1 MNNVLVTGGCGFI
14 GSNFIRYLLSNYDD
28 VRVINVDLLTYAG
41 NQLNLSEYQFDKR
54 YTFVKGDIRDKN
66 ILNQI
71 FANHKPTAI
80 IHFAA
85 ESHVDRSIK
94 DSMPFVTTNVLGTV
108 NLLEVAKEQKY
119 PVRFLHVSTDEVY
132 GSLDEYAAPFTEKTP
147 YDPRSPYSA
156 SKAASDHFVQAYHE
170 TFGLDT
176 VMTNCSNNYGPYQ
189 HPEKFIPTI
198 ITRALNYMKVP
209 VYGNGMNI
217 RDWLYV
223 EDHCAALCAVLH
235 KGKSGEKY
243 NIGGDDPQPN
253 LEIVKTVLHKM
264 KLDISENF
272 EFVEDR
278 KGHDFRYDI
287 NSIKIQEELGWK
299 PKVSFDEGIEKTIEW
314 YVKNQNWIRNTLG
327 AR

>member
-1 MNNVLVTGGCGFI
+1 MSNVLVTGGCGFI
-14 GSNFIRYLLSNYDD
+14 GSNFIRYLLKNYDD
-28 VRVINVDLLTYAG
+28 VRVINLDLLTYAG
-41 NQLNLSEYQFDKR
+41 NELNLSEYTFDSR
-54 YTFVKGDIRDKN
+54 YIFIRGDISDKTLVN
-66 ILNQI
+66 SI
-71 FANHKPTAI
+71 FKNHAPTAVV
-80 IHFAA
+80 HFAA

-94 DSMPFVTTNVLGTV
+94 DSMPFVTTNVNGTV
-108 NLLEVAKEQKY
+108 NLLEVVKQQNY
-119 PVRFLHVSTDEVY
+119 SVRFLHVSTDEVY
-132 GSLDEYAAPFTEKTP
+132 GSLDLYGAQFTEKTP

-170 TFGLDT
+170 TFGMDT
-176 VMTNCSNNYGPYQ
+176 LITNCSNNYGPYQ

-209 VYGNGMNI
+209 VYGDGMNI

-223 EDHCAALCAVLH
+223 DDHCSALCAVLH

-253 LEIVKTVLHKM
+253 MEIVRAVLNKM
-264 KLDISENF
+264 KLDISEYV

-287 NSIKIQEELGWK
+287 DSSKIQEELGWK
-299 PKVSFDEGIEKTIEW
+299 PKVSFDEGIERTIEW
-314 YVKNQNWIRNTLG
+314 YTKNQIWVRNTLG
-327 AR
+327 AK